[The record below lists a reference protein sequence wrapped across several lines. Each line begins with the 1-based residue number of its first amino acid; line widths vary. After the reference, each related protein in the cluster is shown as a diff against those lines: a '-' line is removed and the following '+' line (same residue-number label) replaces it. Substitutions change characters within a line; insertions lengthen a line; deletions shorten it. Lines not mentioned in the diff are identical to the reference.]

1 MHNDVV
7 PAHTR
12 SLTDKLLV
20 DPAGGFLK
28 PLLATDNIVVTR
40 FKCGRKDLR
49 LTPNPVWDK
58 IVVCISGKRNLNS
71 ELNGE
76 KAYNGSV
83 DPWGICVIP
92 ADTEETV
99 RSSSSD
105 ALGIY
110 IHRSLLR
117 RNLARQE
124 NPLDSSDL
132 RPRFNHQDPVIKEL
146 ATEML
151 LYANTISHNTLY
163 TDSMAEFLLTR
174 LQRSE
179 TAQRSPVTSNPST
192 NLPLALKTVVD
203 YMHAEYQT
211 EIRLEYLAV
220 LAGVSP
226 YQLSQLFRTYLDTSP
241 HKYLIKIRM
250 DCAGRLLRDTGK
262 SVDEIRRET
271 GHNSLQWFSTAF
283 RNQYGVSPSK
293 YRDMA

>member
-1 MHNDVV
+1 VN
-7 PAHTR
+7 
-12 SLTDKLLV
+12 
-20 DPAGGFLK
+20 F
-28 PLLATDNIVVTR
+28 
-40 FKCGRKDLR
+40 
-49 LTPNPVWDK
+49 
-58 IVVCISGKRNLNS
+58 CISGKRKLNS

-76 KAYNGSV
+76 KAYDGSI

-92 ADTEETV
+92 ANTEETV
-99 RSSSSD
+99 HSSSSD

-110 IHRSLLR
+110 IHRSLPER
-117 RNLARQE
+117 HLAHQHSPLE
-124 NPLDSSDL
+124 NTRLQ
-132 RPRFNHQDPVIKEL
+132 PRFNHYDPVIKEL

-151 LYANTISHNTLY
+151 LYTNTISHNTLY
-163 TDSMAEFLLTR
+163 TDSIAQFLLTR

-179 TAQRSPVTSNPST
+179 TARLPVTTNAST

-211 EIRLEYLAV
+211 EIRLDYLAV
-220 LAGVSP
+220 LASVSP

-250 DCAGRLLRDTGK
+250 DCAGRLLRETTK

-283 RNQYGVSPSK
+283 KNQFGVSPSK
-293 YRDMA
+293 YRDMV